1 MKKKLSVGKCVGCV
15 SMAALFVAAIT
26 PGTFSIPS
34 AVQPWLL
41 LGSVIWIIT
50 FSSGVFSS

>member
-15 SMAALFVAAIT
+15 STAALFIAAIT
-26 PGTFSIPS
+26 PGIFNIPPS
-34 AVQPWLL
+34 AQPWLF

>member
-1 MKKKLSVGKCVGCV
+1 MKKKLSLSKCVGCV
-15 SMAALFVAAIT
+15 SSVALFIAAIT
-26 PGTFSIPS
+26 PSTFGIPP
-34 AVQPWLL
+34 AAQPWLF

>member
-15 SMAALFVAAIT
+15 SMVALFITAIT
-26 PGTFSIPS
+26 PSTFSIPS
-34 AVQPWLL
+34 AAQPWLF

>member
-1 MKKKLSVGKCVGCV
+1 MKKKLSPGKCVACI
-15 SMAALFVAAIT
+15 STITLFIVAIT
-26 PGTFSIPS
+26 PGLFHIPPT
-34 AVQPWLL
+34 AQPWIF